1 MNLCIYHFNLHINI
15 CIPFI
20 KGDNTYASLGMNQCQ
35 RTCTLKQD
43 PFSLTILIGFTE
55 IIA

>member
-1 MNLCIYHFNLHINI
+1 MNFCIYHFNLHINI

-35 RTCTLKQD
+35 RTCALKQD